1 MQQELSKYLA
11 DLLHQHDRLC
21 VPSLG
26 TFELSH
32 APALVDQV
40 QGQVNAPSKSVRF
53 NPNLVMDDGVLVEY
67 IQQRLGWSLVQT
79 QRWLQ
84 GQVDEIKAGL
94 DRREIIELPGVGRFF
109 RNFENKLQFV
119 AENANFN
126 LESFGLQ
133 AVSGK
138 LVARSPEEKIPA
150 IQKKVS
156 QSPPSP
162 KTTPKSFDVLAWL
175 RENYIW
181 ALAGFLLL
189 VLLSVIILY
198 PRTPTPEAPVY
209 QDGITNVPQERLNA
223 SPSKP
228 QDEDE
233 DATAAPPEDPDEQ
246 GNASTPSNNQDS
258 DRQAPVTDTEAPT
271 LSPEEHSA
279 VIAVGLFGNPENVA
293 RLLERLSKEG
303 YAPISRPEG
312 DNNTRVGVSIRY
324 TDEAELQRTL
334 REIKRKYTSSAFILS
349 RDGREVSRR

>member
-84 GQVDEIKAGL
+84 EQVDDIKAGL

-126 LESFGLQ
+126 LNSFGLQ
-133 AVSGK
+133 AVDGQ
-138 LVARSPEEKIPA
+138 LIARSVEEKIPA
-150 IQKKVS
+150 IQKKV
-156 QSPPSP
+156 P
-162 KTTPKSFDVLAWL
+162 KRAPAAAAPKKDSAILAWL
-175 RENYIW
+175 RENYVW
-181 ALAGFLLL
+181 VLAGLLAI
-189 VLLSVIILY
+189 VLIAVVILY
-198 PRTPTPEAPVY
+198 PRTPGTPANQE
-209 QDGITNVPQERLNA
+209 GIANVPQERLNA
-223 SPSKP
+223 SPSKS
-228 QDEDE
+228 QDEE
-233 DATAAPPEDPDEQ
+233 TTAQVPVEEGVEEQ
-246 GNASTPSNNQDS
+246 ANTPSANQDS
-258 DRQAPVTDTEAPT
+258 NTSEPAPPIDTESPT

-312 DNNTRVGVSIRY
+312 NNTRVGVSVRY
-324 TDEAELQRTL
+324 ADESELQTAL
-334 REIKRKYTSSAFILS
+334 REIKRKYTSSAFVLS
-349 RDGREVSRR
+349 RDGREVNER